1 MYLGLQAVDGVHQ
14 GGQLGQDLVQGVNI
28 DLFQLCGDFRQI
40 LHHAVQLGLIQCVQT
55 GLDGVGQIVHAVAG
69 VHNVDVGLV
78 HPPAEERQRRQNDHA
93 EHDAQHHALALV
105 GNDAAVLLIL

>member
-1 MYLGLQAVDGVHQ
+1 MLPLIYRPNTDPKLLNQFEMFCLSLQAVDGIHQ

-55 GLDGVGQIVHAVAG
+55 SVWTVSARSFTRLQASIT
-69 VHNVDVGLV
+69 LT
-78 HPPAEERQRRQNDHA
+78 
-93 EHDAQHHALALV
+93 
-105 GNDAAVLLIL
+105 